1 MKEYDRT
8 PRARFDVGH
17 FMTQDFDLLLRVSK
31 VGRRLFRAGDRGES
45 DERHCDHGRQAKH
58 ACEAHERIFS
68 IFIRS

>member
-1 MKEYDRT
+1 
-8 PRARFDVGH
+8 
-17 FMTQDFDLLLRVSK
+17 MTQDFDLLLRVSK